1 MLNLQLNNYTMKN
14 IFLFLLII
22 TIYSCNPSDCFES
35 TGDIIEKEIELET
48 FDKINVGNEVTLIIK
63 QGITQKIVIK
73 TGENLIDDVTAE
85 VIDGKLYLKDE
96 SSCNLTRDYA
106 VTKIYVTSPNIKEIR
121 SNTARDIISDGI
133 LSFDRLLLISEDFNE
148 DALNIGDFNIKINN
162 SNVSITSNGSSIFT
176 LEGSTA
182 NLQVG
187 FHSGSSRF
195 IGNNLIAHNVSI
207 TQKSSN
213 DILVN
218 PQNNLSGNIYSIGD
232 VISYN
237 HPNTVSIVEHCSG
250 RLIFN

>member
-1 MLNLQLNNYTMKN
+1 MKN

-121 SNTARDIISDGI
+121 SNTARDIISDGV

-207 TQKSSN
+207 IQKSTN

-237 HPNTVSIVEHCSG
+237 HPNTVSIEEHYSG